1 MSTRTQ
7 STVVQPSGVGEDSLT
22 HHLRLFT
29 RFMQVVFATWD
40 KSSYKW
46 TSDPKTTDIII
57 QGEGVVTPE
66 VVEKRPAII
75 VARSPTAWTNIS
87 LDQFAGPLLKRDP
100 HTGQTTFVPNMDPET
115 GAVRHTDLLSST
127 MVLNVLSAEGL
138 EAVRLAGFCAYA
150 VRVLKNALMRAGV
163 HRVGE
168 DIQVGCE
175 SPPGAMVQ
183 PDSTEIILVPVTIP
197 FFYQQTY
204 TISPK
209 DKLLLTEV
217 DTVLS
222 SEIGY
227 PAPGGV
233 PIKEPSPPG
242 INGRVIGYSALL
254 TLNQAVSAGPFK
266 PPRPRRI

>member
-1 MSTRTQ
+1 MSSRAQ

-29 RFMQVVFATWD
+29 RFLQVVFATWD
-40 KSSYKW
+40 KASYRW
-46 TSDPKTTDIII
+46 SDDESTTDIII
-57 QGEGVVTPE
+57 QGEGVISPTVC
-66 VVEKRPAII
+66 EKRPAII
-75 VARSPTAWTNIS
+75 VSRSPTAWTNIS

-100 HTGQTTFVPNMDPET
+100 KTGQTTFVPNMDPET
-115 GAVRHTDLLSST
+115 GAVRHTDLLAST
-127 MVLNVLSAEGL
+127 IIFNVLSSEGM

-150 VRVLKNALMRAGV
+150 VRTLKTSLMRAGV

-168 DIQVGCE
+168 DIQIGSV
-175 SPPGAMVQ
+175 SPPGALVQ
-183 PDSTEIILVPVTIP
+183 PEGTEIFMVPVTVP

-217 DTVLS
+217 NTALS

-242 INGRVIGYSALL
+242 INGRVIGYTSVL
-254 TLNQAVSAGPFK
+254 TLNQAMTAGPYK